1 MPRRDRKL
9 QAYLELLR
17 LPNVFTAIA
26 DVLMGAFVAVALAP
40 HSPATGVPVGI
51 VSLLICTSSCLYL
64 AGMVWNDYFDRD
76 KDAEQRPARPIPSR
90 RVPESAAQWLG
101 SQLIVVGLVAAFTAA
116 YFVGW
121 RSGILALAL
130 AAAVLSYDGLLKET
144 WLGPINMGLCRML
157 NVLLGMCVIADPW
170 HQTHYLVAAGIGIYI
185 VGVTGFART
194 EAVVSNRF
202 MLLAGVLVMLAGLGT
217 LAYFPNLV
225 PKSYVS
231 GRLET
236 WTLFWIVLAAQISWR
251 CLRAVA
257 DPRPP
262 MVQTAVKTCLL
273 SLIVLD
279 AAITYAV
286 QGWQGAILILGLLIP
301 TMFLGK
307 WIYST

>member
-1 MPRRDRKL
+1 
-9 QAYLELLR
+9 
-17 LPNVFTAIA
+17 
-26 DVLMGAFVAVALAP
+26 MGAFVAVALAP
-40 HSPATGVPVGI
+40 HSPAAGVPVGI
-51 VSLLICTSSCLYL
+51 VSLLICTSGCLYL

-90 RVPESAAQWLG
+90 RVPESAAQWIG

-202 MLLAGVLVMLAGLGT
+202 MLLAGALVMLAGLGT

-236 WTLFWIVLAAQISWR
+236 WYLFWIVLAAQISWR